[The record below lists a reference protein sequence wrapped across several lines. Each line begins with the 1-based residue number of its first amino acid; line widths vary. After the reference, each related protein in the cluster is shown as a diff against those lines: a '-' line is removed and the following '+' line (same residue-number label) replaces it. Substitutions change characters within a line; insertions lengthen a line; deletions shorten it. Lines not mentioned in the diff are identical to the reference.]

1 MGDSVWRKQLFGLRE
16 SSNGMTTK
24 NNGRSRAIGGLR
36 WVVELAQRLVNF
48 FVGLVGGREREEVHQ
63 SGAAGSPIRDD
74 SETVGIPPE
83 LMKRIR
89 QIEVRTRRLVS
100 DSFAGQYH
108 SAFKGQGM
116 DFDEVREYQPGDDVR
131 SIDWNVTARM
141 NHPFVK
147 TFREERELTVILMV
161 DLSGSGRFGSG
172 EMSKR
177 ELMAEVA
184 AVLAFSAIRN
194 QDKVGLLLFSEIV
207 ERYVPPAKGRRH
219 VLRVVRD
226 VLFHRPLHS
235 GTNTNGAL
243 EFIRRV
249 LPNRA
254 VVVMLSD
261 FLGESRPNRALI
273 ESHLRRKVLQSE
285 TLGRLSESSLNQV
298 GRRHDLIGIQVID
311 PREMELPEVGRLLL
325 QDAETGEVV
334 EINTGDR
341 RRLMAF
347 SARQAKAQEELDR
360 LFRGCRVD
368 HLRIVLPKFGES
380 KDGFLLQLASF
391 FEARQKR
398 RGR

>member
-1 MGDSVWRKQLFGLRE
+1 MGPPDSGGPFLCAWLDGLKTQKPLSRRKWGRLDSVWRKQLFGLRE

-24 NNGRSRAIGGLR
+24 NNGISRAIGGLR

-100 DSFAGQYH
+100 DSFAGQYY

-172 EMSKR
+172 DMSKR

-219 VLRVVRD
+219 VLRVVRMS
-226 VLFHRPLHS
+226 FFI
-235 GTNTNGAL
+235 AL
-243 EFIRRV
+243 FIRA
-249 LPNRA
+249 PT
-254 VVVMLSD
+254 
-261 FLGESRPNRALI
+261 P
-273 ESHLRRKVLQSE
+273 
-285 TLGRLSESSLNQV
+285 
-298 GRRHDLIGIQVID
+298 
-311 PREMELPEVGRLLL
+311 MELWSSFG
-325 QDAETGEVV
+325 
-334 EINTGDR
+334 
-341 RRLMAF
+341 
-347 SARQAKAQEELDR
+347 
-360 LFRGCRVD
+360 GCC
-368 HLRIVLPKFGES
+368 RIVQS
-380 KDGFLLQLASF
+380 
-391 FEARQKR
+391 
-398 RGR
+398 